1 MSGQCRQ
8 YWEATWSMS
17 LFACWNHAGLLMWDS
32 KDSLGGQDE
41 ISRTVQELEKV
52 GIIRPAH
59 SPYSSPIWPVWKL
72 DGTWRMTVDYR
83 ELNKVTL
90 PIHAA
95 IPNIAF
101 LMDILSREIKTYHCV
116 LELGKCVLQYSNC
129 WRIARSVC
137 IYIGRWAVDLSGS
150 ATGVRTFANILP

>member
-1 MSGQCRQ
+1 MCISGQGQVVQAILRGHAKHELICLPKLHWITNVKQ
-8 YWEATWSMS
+8 YR
-17 LFACWNHAGLLMWDS
+17 L
-32 KDSLGGQDE
+32 LGGQDE
-41 ISRTVQELEKV
+41 ISSTVQELEKV

-59 SPYSSPIWPVWKL
+59 SPYNSPIWPVWKS

-129 WRIARSVC
+129 
-137 IYIGRWAVDLSGS
+137 
-150 ATGVRTFANILP
+150 